1 MTPTLSEALA
11 PIVIA
16 PAKVEPDAG
25 EVMVT
30 VGGVQS
36 EPLLDTVTVT
46 GLEVATLPEGA
57 LVSPAPRSESSTL
70 NWTAATW
77 ASSGALAV
85 TVMAP
90 QTVDPDEGDVMVNVG
105 GEVSLKTVTVTAL
118 EVMAFPA
125 ASRAWAVR
133 AWEP

>member
-1 MTPTLSEALA
+1 MS
-11 PIVIA
+11 
-16 PAKVEPDAG
+16 
-25 EVMVT
+25 
-30 VGGVQS
+30 S
-36 EPLLDTVTVT
+36 
-46 GLEVATLPEGA
+46 
-57 LVSPAPRSESSTL
+57 APRSESSTL

-77 ASSGALAV
+77 ALSGALAV

-133 AWEP
+133 AWEPLLTVVVSQETE

>member
-1 MTPTLSEALA
+1 MSSTPDLPSTRNSTPMTPTLSEALA

-46 GLEVATLPEGA
+46 GLEVATLP
-57 LVSPAPRSESSTL
+57 
-70 NWTAATW
+70 
-77 ASSGALAV
+77 
-85 TVMAP
+85 
-90 QTVDPDEGDVMVNVG
+90 
-105 GEVSLKTVTVTAL
+105 
-118 EVMAFPA
+118 A
-125 ASRAWAVR
+125 ASRARAVR
-133 AWEP
+133 VWEPLLTVEVSQETE